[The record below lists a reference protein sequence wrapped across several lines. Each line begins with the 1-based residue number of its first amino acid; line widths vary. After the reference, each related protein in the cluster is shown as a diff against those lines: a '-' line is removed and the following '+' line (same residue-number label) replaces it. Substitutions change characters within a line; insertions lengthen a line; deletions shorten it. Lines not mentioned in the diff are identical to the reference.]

1 MIKHFKQ
8 PAHKTSLLALTAAIA
23 LHVPAT
29 AFAAE
34 TAEAQAGTVGL
45 ADIVVTASRRETSLQ
60 KESRVVSVVDAEA
73 LERAAVVDPTSVQN
87 LVAGVNVTPNGQQ
100 MQVYIRG
107 VGDQTINATT
117 DSAVAVNVDGV
128 YFPRAFEATTQF
140 FDLERVEVLKG
151 PQGTLYGRNASAG
164 AMNLISARPKFELGG
179 FAEFEYGNFNSLRG
193 AAAINVP
200 ISDKVALRLSGQVI
214 DRDGYLSDGY
224 NDAKSESFRASL
236 LIDDSNGT
244 SLLVSGSYA
253 HQGGKGTASVL
264 LPDFSGTLPSAVPL
278 PSNPWAGPTD
288 PASVA
293 RIEYTNPTNT
303 RHIVDQSLN
312 WVLNGFVDADIY
324 SLMADFEHEFEGA
337 TLSVIPS
344 YVGAR
349 FKNWSAAAVAVPT
362 YDDTV
367 SDQLGIETRLSSP
380 AGSRH
385 KWVVGAMAMR
395 EDASSNYQSWIPI
408 PPGSLLQ
415 MTEAPH
421 RDDTTVG
428 LFGEANLAVSD
439 QFRVIVGARYTWE
452 KKVVIGAT
460 GSLVGPFGN
469 VGAPFTGLPPFD
481 ISGKVFG
488 TALGLDVSG
497 RRTDKAFNYRA
508 GLEYDLSPD
517 SMLYATVAS
526 GFKAGGFYNDVAGF
540 NSYRPEKLTAYT
552 AGIKNRFLDNRL
564 QLNLEGYYW
573 DYKDKQET
581 YVGPLSINPLSVLLI
596 TANAASAEIYG
607 LEMSGIFKLG
617 DNDVLSGDL
626 SYTHARYG
634 TFIIPLL
641 GGGTADSTGQP
652 LMRAPEWS
660 GRVSYEHTQPLGGAG
675 ELVLNASMR
684 FSSNYWLNNTYLP
697 VALHPAY
704 EVFDASLS
712 WQSPGKRFS
721 VTGFVKN
728 IGNQAY
734 YTGAI
739 FPPATLDGLGQI
751 AAPRTYGVRLRANF

>member
-1 MIKHFKQ
+1 MKPIIKSCL
-8 PAHKTSLLALTAAIA
+8 AVSSLSALAATLTTLAPGAAYA
-23 LHVPAT
+23 QD
-29 AFAAE
+29 
-34 TAEAQAGTVGL
+34 AQASDSGL

-60 KESRVVSVVDAEA
+60 KESRVVSVVDATM
-73 LERAAVVDPTSVQN
+73 LERAAVVDPTTVQN

-117 DSAVAVNVDGV
+117 DPAVAVNVDGV
-128 YFPRAFEATTQF
+128 YYPRAYEATTQF

-164 AMNLISARPKFELGG
+164 AMNLISARPKFKTEG
-179 FAEFEYGNFNSLRG
+179 FAEFEYGNYDSIRG
-193 AAAINVP
+193 TGAINLP
-200 ISDKVALRLSGQVI
+200 FSDKMALRVAGQVI
-214 DRDGYLSDGY
+214 RRDGYLSDGY
-224 NDAKSESFRASL
+224 NDAESEALRASL
-236 LIDDSNGT
+236 LLDAGEGT
-244 SLLVSGSYA
+244 SLLITGSYA
-253 HQGGKGTASVL
+253 HQGGKGNASVL

-288 PASVA
+288 PATVA
-293 RIEYTNPTNT
+293 RIEYTNPTNS
-303 RHIVDQSLN
+303 RHIVDPALG

-324 SLMADFEHEFEGA
+324 SLVMDFEHQFEGA
-337 TLSVIPS
+337 TLTVMPS
-344 YVGAR
+344 YVGSH
-349 FKNWSAAAVAVPT
+349 FKNWNASAVAVPT
-362 YDDTV
+362 YDDTI
-367 SDQLGIETRLSSP
+367 SDQFGIETRLSSP

-385 KWVVGAMAMR
+385 KWVIGAMAMH

-421 RDDTTVG
+421 RDDTTLG
-428 LFGEANLAVSD
+428 IFGEANIALSD
-439 QFRVIVGARYTWE
+439 QFRVIVGGRYTRE
-452 KKVVIGAT
+452 KKIVD
-460 GSLVGPFGN
+460 GSTDAIVGPFGLL
-469 VGAPFTGLPPFD
+469 GAPFAGLPPFD
-481 ISGKVFG
+481 IGGLVISSPTALDISGK
-488 TALGLDVSG
+488 
-497 RRTDKAFNYRA
+497 RTDKAFNYRA
-508 GLEYDLSPD
+508 GVEYDLTPT
-517 SMLYATVAS
+517 SMFYATIAS
-526 GFKAGGFYNDVAGF
+526 GFKAGGFYNDVAGA
-540 NSYRPEKLTAYT
+540 NSYKPEKLTAYT

-564 QLNLEGYYW
+564 QLNIEGYYW

-607 LEMSGIFKLG
+607 LELSGILKLS

-634 TFIIPLL
+634 RFVIPLL
-641 GGGTADSTGQP
+641 GGGTANSTGKP

-660 GRVSYEHTQPLGGAG
+660 GRVSYEHTQPLGSMG
-675 ELVLNASMR
+675 ELILNASMR
-684 FSSNYWLNNTYLP
+684 FSSDYWLNNTYLP
-697 VALHPAY
+697 VALHPSY
-704 EVFDASLS
+704 QVFDAALT
-712 WQSPGKRFS
+712 WQSESERFS

-728 IGNQAY
+728 ITDKAY

-751 AAPRTYGVRLRANF
+751 AAPRTYGARVRMKF